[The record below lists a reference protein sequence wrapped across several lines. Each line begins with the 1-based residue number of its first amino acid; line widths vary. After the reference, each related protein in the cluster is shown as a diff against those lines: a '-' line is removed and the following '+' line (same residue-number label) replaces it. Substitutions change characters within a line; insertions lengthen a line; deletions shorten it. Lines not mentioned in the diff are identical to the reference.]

1 MPDPNPHNHNK
12 QVSLASLLAIF
23 YPDPSDLATFAKQS
37 ASQVPASYQKLLNHS
52 SHMTV
57 TVEEFYSDRVD
68 VQVLRSLTNAEHY
81 CREILLS
88 TQRDSKVVQYGIV
101 KLKLDLI
108 SEPARGEILAES
120 KPLGR
125 VLIEREILREV
136 ELFDLFQVAC
146 GSKLAQFF
154 RVPERTQTYGRTAII
169 HCNGEPAI
177 ELLEIVAPT
186 T

>member
-1 MPDPNPHNHNK
+1 MPDTNNQKNN

-23 YPDPSDLATFAKQS
+23 YLEPSDLATFTKQS
-37 ASQVPASYQKLLNHS
+37 ANQLPDCYQRLLNHS

-57 TVEEFYSDRVD
+57 TVEDFYNDNLD
-68 VQVLRSLTNAEHY
+68 VQVLRSLTSEKHY

-88 TQRDSKVVQYGIV
+88 TRRDSKVVQYGIV
-101 KLKLDLI
+101 RLKLDLI
-108 SEPARGEILAES
+108 SEPARSEILAES

-136 ELFDLFQVAC
+136 QLFDLYQIAC
-146 GSKLAQFF
+146 GPKLAGFF
-154 RVPERTQTYGRTAII
+154 RVPQQTQTYGRTALI
-169 HCNGEPAI
+169 HCDREPAI